1 MELLRPATMLV
12 VTALA
17 SAQQAPKPT
26 DRVAWGSAVN
36 GLRIGA
42 AFGSDPSKPTLQV
55 LFQNVG
61 STVQDVLIGAETGK
75 GSMYNMKFIATAANG
90 GEREGVYVSGFAVV
104 AGVLVPLSVRLNAG
118 ETHELEFPL
127 KKIIYAPRYTTTL
140 DDVLNQ
146 GYSVR
151 VRFEANQAAADWAK
165 LSSLW
170 IGTVSSA
177 EVSLA
182 H

>member
-1 MELLRPATMLV
+1 MLV
-12 VTALA
+12 VIALA

-42 AFGSDPSKPTLQV
+42 AFGSDPSKPTLRV

-61 STVQDVLIGAETGK
+61 FAVQDVLIGAKTGLGPIYK
-75 GSMYNMKFIATAANG
+75 LKFIATAPDG
-90 GEREGVYVSGFAVV
+90 MELEGVHFTGFAGV
-104 AGVLVPLSVRLNAG
+104 AGVLVPFSVRLNAA

-127 KKIIYAPRYTTTL
+127 TDIIYLYSFPTVRL
-140 DDVLNQ
+140 DALVKQ

-151 VRFEANQAAADWAK
+151 VRLEANQA
-165 LSSLW
+165 S
-170 IGTVSSA
+170 
-177 EVSLA
+177 
-182 H
+182 